1 MVCCRIF
8 GHLDEEADNIIY
20 INWLNMARAGLLAL
34 EFFSPETRAWRQA
47 HMNARFVI
55 LRVLLE
61 AGEDLVRVEKIT
73 GDDGKPDILLTM
85 DRSKINTVG
94 KPAIG
99 NFLKKL
105 QVIAFIFEP
114 HPEKTCLQGLRPGK
128 TQTGLLS
135 YSD

>member
-1 MVCCRIF
+1 MLEQLLVKPFIYLQYMIYFRIF
-8 GHLDEEADNIIY
+8 GHTDDAADDIIY

-61 AGEDLVRVEKIT
+61 AGEDLVKVEKVP
-73 GDDGKPDILLTM
+73 GDDGKPDILLSM
-85 DRSKINTVG
+85 DRTKINSVG

-105 QVIAFIFEP
+105 QVT
-114 HPEKTCLQGLRPGK
+114 H
-128 TQTGLLS
+128 LS
-135 YSD
+135 I